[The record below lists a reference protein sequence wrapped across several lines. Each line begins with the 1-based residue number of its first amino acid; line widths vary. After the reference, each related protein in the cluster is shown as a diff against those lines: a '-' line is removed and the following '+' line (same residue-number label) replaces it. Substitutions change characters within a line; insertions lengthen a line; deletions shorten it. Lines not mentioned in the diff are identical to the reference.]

1 MEGLRIQ
8 RVILFVCV
16 MALSSPEGWAQ
27 NSSIDATRVD
37 DLQIQVHLEYA
48 QLTFL
53 VRDGNGRLIPGLEP
67 NDFVIEENQVP
78 REIVA
83 LRQQEVPIS
92 AVVMVDTSWSMA
104 SFMEKA
110 VQTGHEFFQGL
121 SNEQAAFVRFSDRT
135 SVVLDWG
142 ENQEELTLRLSDV
155 QSDGK
160 TALHDSVAWVADEM
174 LGDRSGKKVVILI
187 SDGIDTISQQSFEMM
202 MNTLRSNG
210 ISLYAIIYTNPELD
224 RFRSMLRS
232 RGSKLVDQVSRDF
245 QTFLVR
251 QNEFLEESL
260 RFGGRTIFSR
270 GFDDL
275 ERIYQDIVDEMKSQY
290 VMLYRSEVVDE
301 DEIRN
306 VEVQTT
312 RVPGKIFI
320 DVTR

>member
-8 RVILFVCV
+8 RFFLQLCILVLSLT
-16 MALSSPEGWAQ
+16 ALWGQGSSLE
-27 NSSIDATRVD
+27 STRVD

-53 VRDGNGRLIPGLEP
+53 VRDADGRLIPGLEP
-67 NDFVIEENQVP
+67 SDFVIEENKVQ

-92 AVVMVDTSWSMA
+92 AVVMVDTSWSMN

-110 VQTGHEFFQGL
+110 IQTGHDFFKGL
-121 SNEQAAFVRFSDRT
+121 SNEQAAFVRFSDRP

-142 ENQEELTLRLSDV
+142 ENKDQLTLRLSDMKP
-155 QSDGK
+155 DGK
-160 TALHDSVAWVADEM
+160 TALHDSVSWVADEM
-174 LGDRSGKKVVILI
+174 LGERTGKKVVILI
-187 SDGIDTISQQSFEMM
+187 SDGIDTISNQSFETMM
-202 MNTLRSNG
+202 STLRGNG
-210 ISLYAIIYTNPELD
+210 ISLYAVIYTNPELD
-224 RFRSMLRS
+224 RFRAMLRA
-232 RGSKLVDQVSRDF
+232 RGSKMVDQVSRDF

-251 QNEFLEESL
+251 QNEFLEQSL

-270 GFDDL
+270 GFEDL
-275 ERIYQDIVDEMKSQY
+275 EKIYQEIVDEMKSQY
-290 VMLYRSEVVDE
+290 VMLYRSEVDNDE
-301 DEIRN
+301 EIRN